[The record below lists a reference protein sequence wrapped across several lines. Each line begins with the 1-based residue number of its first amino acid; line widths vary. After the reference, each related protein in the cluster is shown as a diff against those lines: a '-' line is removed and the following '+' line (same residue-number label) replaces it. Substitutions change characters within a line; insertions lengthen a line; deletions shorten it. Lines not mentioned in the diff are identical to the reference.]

1 MGTELN
7 WKPGPGWA
15 CWAFKNS
22 ALWKF
27 QPMLC
32 SASSWDSLFSTG
44 NFLKY
49 YCSLFYIFCC
59 CFLFQLTQTSVSV
72 NFRVCSRLCMPVWLQ
87 PANSFA
93 YIPKGRSS
101 YLSPCYLLPL
111 NPRLNECVHLSA
123 WVQNNTK
130 IQASSAGG
138 TLSTKSP
145 SQVWGPVVLT
155 VEQIKPVCSL
165 QSK

>member
-7 WKPGPGWA
+7 WKPGPDWA
-15 CWAFKNS
+15 RWTFKNS

-32 SASSWDSLFSTG
+32 SASSWDSLFSMG

-59 CFLFQLTQTSVSV
+59 CFLFQLTETSVSV
-72 NFRVCSRLCMPVWLQ
+72 NSRVCSRLCMPVWLQ

-93 YIPKGRSS
+93 YIPEGRSS

-111 NPRLNECVHLSA
+111 NPSLNVCIFQPESRITLKFKPYLQEELSPPKVPA
-123 WVQNNTK
+123 K
-130 IQASSAGG
+130 FGALLYSL
-138 TLSTKSP
+138 LSK
-145 SQVWGPVVLT
+145 
-155 VEQIKPVCSL
+155 
-165 QSK
+165 